1 MRLILGR
8 RMFDKGTITQM
19 SSSLSHLAEQ
29 SQLRIN
35 QYDFERLGIKEGAQ
49 VEVTSEG
56 RNISISV
63 KVDNRVPRSSAL
75 IYRNLDGADPRE
87 LLIEGTH
94 SIDIRIDPTSKARS

>member
-1 MRLILGR
+1 
-8 RMFDKGTITQM
+8 FDKGTITQM

-75 IYRNLDGADPRE
+75 IYSNLDGADPRE